1 MALADGES
9 ATPLFARDRAALER
23 YDSEVMALLESRA
36 KQQSAAAVPA
46 AESKL
51 DEEGVAAPGRP
62 FPSDIEARLRALG
75 YLDSK

>member
-1 MALADGES
+1 
-9 ATPLFARDRAALER
+9 
-23 YDSEVMALLESRA
+23 MALLESRA
-36 KQQSAAAVPA
+36 KQRSAAAAPA
-46 AESKL
+46 AEFEL